1 MLLHDIFLKKSNKM
15 KKTFVL
21 LAGIAFAAVGIAA
34 GLARPRPSA
43 RQQAQAQSLT
53 RQQAQSPSSARQQAE
68 PSTRQQAAPQSPQ
81 PQSAQYLIVSFYEDY
96 DIGGKSK
103 MVETHEDGS
112 HQITALK
119 WKNPD
124 TFNRKVAHDDSVM
137 VRLKSFFDQ
146 GWSLVSINNGTLGAS
161 YYLRK
166 GQ

>member
-1 MLLHDIFLKKSNKM
+1 M

-21 LAGIAFAAVGIAA
+21 LAGIAFAAIGIAA
-34 GLARPRPSA
+34 GLARPQSPTRP
-43 RQQAQAQSLT
+43 QAQSLT
-53 RQQAQSPSSARQQAE
+53 R
-68 PSTRQQAAPQSPQ
+68 PQSPQ
-81 PQSAQYLIVSFYEDY
+81 PQSAQYLIVTFYEDY
-96 DIGGKSK
+96 DIGGKSR

-137 VRLKSFFDQ
+137 VHLKSFFDQ
-146 GWSLVSINNGTLGAS
+146 GWSLVSINNGALGAS